1 MQKDRGIMIRG
12 KAINYGSAAWVN
24 HTYQYWKCNHEKN
37 LSKLQKYTIHQGNTL
52 QNIFSF
58 RYDQQQFVKL

>member
-1 MQKDRGIMIRG
+1 MQNNRGIMIRG

-24 HTYQYWKCNHEKN
+24 HTYQNWKCNHEKN
-37 LSKLQKYTIHQGNTL
+37 LTKLQKYIIHQGNTL

-58 RYDQQQFVKL
+58 RYDQQHFVKL

>member
-1 MQKDRGIMIRG
+1 MIRG

-24 HTYQYWKCNHEKN
+24 HTYQNWKCNHEKN
-37 LSKLQKYTIHQGNTL
+37 LTKLQKYTNTL

>member
-24 HTYQYWKCNHEKN
+24 HTYQNWKCNHEKN
-37 LSKLQKYTIHQGNTL
+37 LTKLQKYTI
-52 QNIFSF
+52 I
-58 RYDQQQFVKL
+58 RYKIYFHLDMINSNS